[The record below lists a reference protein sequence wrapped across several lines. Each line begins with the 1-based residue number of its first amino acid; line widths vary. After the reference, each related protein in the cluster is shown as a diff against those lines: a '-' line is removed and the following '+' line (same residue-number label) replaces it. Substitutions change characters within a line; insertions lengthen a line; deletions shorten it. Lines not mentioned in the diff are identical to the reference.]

1 MYADTANAIKPICTI
16 LAADCAFACEPSES
30 GGILFAVSGSLAV
43 MPMALRKLPAI
54 LSVRLGLAEE
64 SAAAPTIQLSPLMLY
79 DSGTRQRGLLTHGR

>member
-1 MYADTANAIKPICTI
+1 M
-16 LAADCAFACEPSES
+16 LAADCAFAWKASES

-64 SAAAPTIQLSPLMLY
+64 SAAAPTIHILMLMLHEL
-79 DSGTRQRGLLTHGR
+79 GTGQSSLMTHG